1 MPENETVK
9 KVEKLVKRSEKVA
22 FMNVGTPENPVF
34 VRMTKFTEIS
44 NSKNPQEYS
53 RQYVDEEG
61 EVTDVTGYS
70 EEKTYAFDQHTNNKV
85 HEILSKIADD
95 ELTADDA
102 KVEILVVDKSD
113 VVSDGVYGARLRTY
127 AVVPDGDGDSTD
139 AYTYGGSFKKK
150 SSFEK
155 VNASIS
161 KDGLTAEIVVNTNAG
176 E

>member
-1 MPENETVK
+1 MSENQS
-9 KVEKLVKRSEKVA
+9 EKLVKRSEKIA
-22 FMNVGTPENPVF
+22 FMNTGTPEAPIF
-34 VRMTKFTEIS
+34 TRMTKFTEIS

-70 EEKTYAFDQHTNNKV
+70 EEKSYSFDQYTNNKV

-102 KVEILVVDKSD
+102 KVEILVVDMSEI
-113 VVSDGVYGARLRTY
+113 VSDGVYGARLRTY
-127 AVVPDGDGDSTD
+127 AVIPDSDGDSTD

-161 KDGLTAEIVVNTNAG
+161 KDGKTAEIVVDTSASN
-176 E
+176 